1 MKQTTIGR
9 IVSLRGI
16 GLHSGQDVTMRVL
29 PAFPDT
35 GIRILK
41 TDTKGLKDVQVS
53 AYNVTST
60 ELATSVGEG
69 DSAVKT
75 IEHLMSALY
84 GIGIDNALVEVE
96 GPEIPIM
103 DGSAKPITQMLIDAG
118 IKCLAKP
125 RKYLKINKKVRLE
138 YNEKWIE
145 IIPSRFFKVTLA
157 IDFKNSFI
165 GQQKG
170 FVKITPESYL
180 HEISGARTFGFKNE
194 VERLT
199 QMGLAKG
206 GSLENALIVSE
217 DGVLNEGG
225 LRYEDEFVR
234 HKILDLIG
242 DISLVGYRILG
253 HIRGYKTGHHLNNL
267 FARELL
273 QRTDAYTIYEAEDLN
288 IEDKELVLKPQGT
301 V

>member
-41 TDTKGLKDVQVS
+41 TDTRGLKDVQVS

-60 ELATSVGEG
+60 ELATSLGEG

-157 IDFKNSFI
+157 IDFENSFI
-165 GQQKG
+165 GQQKC

-180 HEISGARTFGFKNE
+180 NEISGARTFGFKNE
-194 VERLT
+194 VERLI
-199 QMGLAKG
+199 QMGYAKG
-206 GSLENALIVSE
+206 GALENAVIVSE

-288 IEDKELVLKPQGT
+288 IEDKELVLEPQGI

>member
-16 GLHSGQDVTMRVL
+16 GLHSGRDVAMRVL
-29 PAFPDT
+29 PALPDT

-41 TDTKGLKDVQVS
+41 TDTKELKDVQVS
-53 AYNVTST
+53 AYSVTST

-69 DSAVKT
+69 DSAVRT

-84 GIGIDNALVEVE
+84 GLGIDNAVVEVH

-103 DGSAKPITQMLIDAG
+103 DGSAKPITEMLIDAG
-118 IKCLAKP
+118 IKFLAKP

-138 YNEKWIE
+138 YNDKWIE

-157 IDFKNSFI
+157 IDFENSFI

-194 VERLT
+194 VERLA

-253 HIRGYKTGHHLNNL
+253 HIRGYKTGHQLNNL

-273 QRTDAYTIYEAEDLN
+273 QRTDAYTIYEAEDAN
-288 IEDKELVLKPQGT
+288 IEDKELVLKPQGI

>member
-41 TDTKGLKDVQVS
+41 TDTRGLKDVQVS

-60 ELATSVGEG
+60 ELATSLGEG

-75 IEHLMSALY
+75 IEHLMSAFY

-157 IDFKNSFI
+157 IDFENSFI
-165 GQQKG
+165 GQQKC

-180 HEISGARTFGFKNE
+180 NEISGARTFGFKNE
-194 VERLT
+194 VERLI
-199 QMGLAKG
+199 QMGYAKG
-206 GSLENALIVSE
+206 GSLENAVIVSE

-288 IEDKELVLKPQGT
+288 IEDKELVLEPQGI

>member
-16 GLHSGQDVTMRVL
+16 GLHSGQYVTMRVL

-69 DSAVKT
+69 DSAVRT

-84 GIGIDNALVEVE
+84 GIGIDNAVVEVE

-103 DGSAKPITQMLIDAG
+103 DGSAKPITEMLIDAG

-217 DGVLNEGG
+217 DGVLNAGG

-234 HKILDLIG
+234 HKMLDLIG

-253 HIRGYKTGHHLNNL
+253 HIRGYKTGHQLNNL

-273 QRTDAYTIYEAEDLN
+273 QRTDAYTIYEAEDAN
-288 IEDKELVLKPQGT
+288 IEDKELVLKPQGI